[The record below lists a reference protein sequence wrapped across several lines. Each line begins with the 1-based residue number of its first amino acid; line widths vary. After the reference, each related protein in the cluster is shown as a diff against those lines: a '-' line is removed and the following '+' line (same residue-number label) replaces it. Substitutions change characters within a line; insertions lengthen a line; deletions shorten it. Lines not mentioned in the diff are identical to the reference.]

1 MSTSALEETV
11 PSSDKPAAA
20 GLSEED
26 PPEEQVEIEVRYA
39 ETDAQG
45 VVHHS
50 NYVVW
55 FEVVRTA
62 LCKRTGMSYAEIED
76 LGYNLVV
83 TGTKTRHRQGARYGD
98 TVTAICRLHRFQSRG
113 LRFGYEIRRGTEL
126 LATGETEHIWV
137 ARATG
142 RPARLPAD
150 LEAAFRRLAGF

>member
-1 MSTSALEETV
+1 MSTSSPGEVAPLEE
-11 PSSDKPAAA
+11 K
-20 GLSEED
+20 
-26 PPEEQVEIEVRYA
+26 VEIEVRYA

-62 LCKRTGMSYAEIED
+62 FCKRTGMSYAEIED

-83 TGTKTRHRQGARYGD
+83 TGTSTRHRRGAHYGD
-98 TVTAICRLHRFQSRG
+98 TVTAICRLERYQSRG
-113 LRFGYEIRRGTEL
+113 LRFGYEIRRGDEL
-126 LATGETEHIWV
+126 LATGDTEHIWV

-142 RPARLPAD
+142 RPARLPTD
-150 LEAAFRRLAGF
+150 LEAGFRRLAGGA